1 MNEKRKNMENYGG
14 GVLNK
19 YIKPEMEIIELK
31 NETIVT
37 SGCPNVQCMQNAS
50 CPGADCIMYTP
61 GYDDWFG

>member
-1 MNEKRKNMENYGG
+1 MG